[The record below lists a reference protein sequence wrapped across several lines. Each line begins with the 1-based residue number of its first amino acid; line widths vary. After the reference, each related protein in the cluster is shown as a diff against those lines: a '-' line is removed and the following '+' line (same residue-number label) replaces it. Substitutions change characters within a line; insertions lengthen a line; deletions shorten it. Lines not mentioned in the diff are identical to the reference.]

1 MRVTSCEWK
10 IEKYKF
16 EIRKSWHKHKVK
28 EKTKKILVIGSSGLV
43 GSNLLHLSPLYPFT
57 ILPSFHSFF
66 PDEYKESG
74 LKFDI
79 TDPVSVLKGL
89 KESAPNSVVNAS
101 CMTVAV
107 CEREPRNAY
116 KVQVD
121 GVRVLARAC
130 KEFDV
135 RLIHL
140 SSDMVYSGN
149 KGAPYTLDDVPDP
162 ISVYGKTKWEGERAL
177 QEVQGD
183 YVIVRSAI
191 VLGRGRFR
199 KTGFLDWMVERDQ
212 KDEELPLYVDQ
223 WRSPIVVDDLV
234 EVIFK
239 LASSSFCGVL
249 LAGGE
254 EGMNRVEMGKRL
266 LVAMGKPH
274 DIIRPVSVDS
284 IESGVSLQKDL
295 RLDNSKL
302 KEVVGKEKFMGI
314 GEYFRRCEIID

>member
-1 MRVTSCEWK
+1 
-10 IEKYKF
+10 
-16 EIRKSWHKHKVK
+16 
-28 EKTKKILVIGSSGLV
+28 
-43 GSNLLHLSPLYPFT
+43 
-57 ILPSFHSFF
+57 
-66 PDEYKESG
+66 
-74 LKFDI
+74 
-79 TDPVSVLKGL
+79 
-89 KESAPNSVVNAS
+89 
-101 CMTVAV
+101 MTVAV

-199 KTGFLDWMVERDQ
+199 KTGFLDWMVERAQ

-254 EGMNRVEMGKRL
+254 EGINRVEMGKRL